1 MTVVKFPYSASRR
14 LFARRPRSSENGTPE
29 ERAMLAALT
38 IDKPRVPRRSK
49 NGTPEERAAK
59 RASATVLEMKSR
71 LPSQAAAAQ
80 TQAVADSPMTLCEC
94 IAAYDALNPRQQA
107 AVGRFIEQLKRVDT
121 PA

>member
-59 RASATVLEMKSR
+59 RASATVLQ

-80 TQAVADSPMTLCEC
+80 TQSAADPPMTLCEC
-94 IAAYDALNPRQQA
+94 VTAYDTLNPRQQA
-107 AVGRFIEQLKRVDT
+107 AVGRFIEQLKKVDA